1 MKRQADAVIGDAVLR
16 EIVSADFF
24 GAVAGFALTAAL
36 GGEGGL
42 ALLLF
47 LLVEAGAKNAH
58 GFGAIF
64 DLRFLVLLG
73 NDQAAGDVR
82 DAHGGIRSVDGLAA
96 RAGRAE
102 RVDAQIFGFDFDVNF
117 VGFGENRVGGGGRV
131 DAALRFRG
139 GHALNAVHAA
149 FVFQF

>member
-24 GAVAGFALTAAL
+24 GAVAGFDLTAAL

-58 GFGAIF
+58 GFGAIL
-64 DLRFLVLLG
+64 DLRFFVLLG
-73 NDQAAGDVR
+73 NDQAAGNVR
-82 DAHGGIRSVDGLAA
+82 DAHGGIG
-96 RAGRAE
+96 
-102 RVDAQIFGFDFDVNF
+102 
-117 VGFGENRVGGGGRV
+117 RVGGLGAGG
-131 DAALRFRG
+131 LRTG
-139 GHALNAVHAA
+139 SV
-149 FVFQF
+149 